1 MSDPETLAPRR
12 GRRPGRPP
20 AQSGAPRASARG
32 DILKAASKEF
42 AERGYDSASL
52 RAIARRAGVDPAL
65 VHHYFA
71 DKAELFAETI
81 AAPIRPDRLLEVVLA
96 GPREA
101 TGASIVRYVLEQL
114 GAPQARARVV
124 ALLRAA
130 LGPGPAAR
138 VFKEFLVREVFL
150 KLARAAGGDDAEL
163 RADLAATQVV
173 GLMVIRFVLRV
184 EPLASAPV
192 DDLVRRVGPVIQW
205 HLTGY
210 GIPEPAGRLPE
221 QDAIDA
227 RSRPEDNS
235 SRDE

>member
-1 MSDPETLAPRR
+1 MSDAEAPTPRR
-12 GRRPGRPP
+12 GRRPGRPATGSR
-20 AQSGAPRASARG
+20 AQRASARD

-81 AAPIRPDRLLEVVLA
+81 AAPIRPDRLLEMVLR

-101 TGASIVRYVLEQL
+101 TGTSIVRYVLEQL
-114 GAPQARARVV
+114 GAPQARTRVV

-130 LGPGPAAR
+130 LGTGPATR

-163 RADLAATQVV
+163 RADLAASQVV

-192 DDLVRRVGPVIQW
+192 EDLVQRVGPVIQW

-210 GIPEPAGRLPE
+210 GLPQPAEQLTPAAVDDQRHPEH
-221 QDAIDA
+221 
-227 RSRPEDNS
+227 NS

>member
-1 MSDPETLAPRR
+1 MSGPEASTPRR
-12 GRRPGRPP
+12 GRRPGRPS
-20 AQSGAPRASARG
+20 ADSGAARASARG

-65 VHHYFA
+65 VHHYFS

-114 GAPQARARVV
+114 GAPQARTRVV

-130 LGPGPAAR
+130 LGTGPAAR

-163 RADLAATQVV
+163 RADLAASQVV

-210 GIPEPAGRLPE
+210 GLPASAPKPIPGDDIVDGRHNP
-221 QDAIDA
+221 
-227 RSRPEDNS
+227 
-235 SRDE
+235 